1 MFDLNLRSY
10 RFKFSIFKMEKQLA
24 RAIFQQGKC
33 LPLMS
38 MLCSPVVHLGMLCEH
53 ARLLQ
58 A

>member
-10 RFKFSIFKMEKQLA
+10 RFKILNFSQLA